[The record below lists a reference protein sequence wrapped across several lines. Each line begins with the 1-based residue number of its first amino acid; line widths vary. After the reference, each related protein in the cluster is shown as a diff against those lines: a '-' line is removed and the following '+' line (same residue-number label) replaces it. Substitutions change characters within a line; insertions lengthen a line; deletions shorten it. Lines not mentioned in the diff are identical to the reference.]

1 MKFTCDLSS
10 EKLKVTLIKTDVME
24 SLQFKATISSL
35 TEIKIPDNLKDK
47 IQLNQKVRVLLIPD
61 GERTYEE
68 WNDDEWNKLSLIVND
83 DSE

>member
-1 MKFTCDLSS
+1 
-10 EKLKVTLIKTDVME
+10 ME